1 MKAEGVKQAKA
12 EGISGEDLGDKIVD
26 MQIELKHVENEIQ
39 NVSRSLEQHRK
50 KVGVLYWLPW
60 RTCLRASGACTFDEE
75 RKMIFRLGRERERD
89 ALPSHLS
96 HLALSVPS
104 CLVRLHF

>member
-50 KVGVLYWLPW
+50 KVGVLY
-60 RTCLRASGACTFDEE
+60 
-75 RKMIFRLGRERERD
+75 
-89 ALPSHLS
+89 
-96 HLALSVPS
+96 
-104 CLVRLHF
+104 